1 MKELVAVYGSLKKGY
16 GNHRVME
23 MANGRY
29 VGVGVTQKDEFIM
42 DGHGYPYI
50 IRAKDN
56 PLKRRVLVEVYEV
69 PKEGLLRHLDSLE
82 GHPHFY
88 KREKEKIRM
97 ENGDVVDAWLYIYQ
111 SNIKAN
117 PNLIE
122 KNIYVW

>member
-1 MKELVAVYGSLKKGY
+1 MKELVAVYGSLKRGY

-23 MANGRY
+23 MARGKY
-29 VGVGVTQKDEFIM
+29 KGVGVTQKDEFIM

-50 IRAKDN
+50 VRAPKN
-56 PLKRRVLVEVYEV
+56 KMRRRVLVEVYEV
-69 PKEGLLRHLDSLE
+69 PKDGLIHHLDVLE

-97 ENGDVVDAWLYIYQ
+97 ENGEVLDAWIYIY
-111 SNIKAN
+111 NGDIN
-117 PNLIE
+117 PNPELIE